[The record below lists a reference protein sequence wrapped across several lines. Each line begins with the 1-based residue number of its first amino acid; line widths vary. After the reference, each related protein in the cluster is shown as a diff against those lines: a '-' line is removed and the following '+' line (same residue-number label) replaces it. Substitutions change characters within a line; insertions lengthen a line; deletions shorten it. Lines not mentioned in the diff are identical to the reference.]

1 MRGGG
6 DEDVSALYQDAV
18 QLHNEEM
25 CAMANKFET
34 LLIETVQ
41 DKNRHEQN
49 SNQEQQISNLGR
61 LKVKCTFHQHT
72 NITWP

>member
-6 DEDVSALYQDAV
+6 DEDVSGLYQDAV

-25 CAMANKFET
+25 CAMAARFET

-41 DKNRHEQN
+41 DKNRHEQ
-49 SNQEQQISNLGR
+49 SQQEQQISNLGR
-61 LKVKCTFHQHT
+61 LKVKCTFQQQ
-72 NITWP
+72 I